1 MGCQSQKLIQK
12 RDDLSVRRQCSL
24 LGINRATLY
33 YKGKEP
39 DEAAR
44 LFRERVMARIDYW
57 HTRMPAIGSRKI
69 AVLLWKEGLD
79 VGRKMIRN
87 CMAEMG
93 ISAIYPKANLSKR
106 NFKQAIV
113 PYLLRNCQI
122 TRPNQAW
129 SVDIT
134 YIKMVHSHM
143 FLTAVIDW
151 YSRKIVGWYLSDTL
165 YTDSVIIAVRNA
177 ISTHGTPEI
186 LNSDQGCQFTSD
198 EYKAF
203 LKEQGIRQSMDGK
216 SRWADNIMIE
226 RWFRSLKSEKIY
238 INEYRSPKA
247 LRIDLAY
254 YISEYNDVRPHQA
267 LDYKTPSKVFTDYFM
282 HAA

>member
-1 MGCQSQKLIQK
+1 MKETSSRIAFARVGCQSQKLIQK

-79 VGRKMIRN
+79 AGRKMIRN
-87 CMAEMG
+87 CMTEMG
-93 ISAIYPKANLSKR
+93 ISAIYPKANLSRR

-165 YTDSVIIAVRNA
+165 DTDSCLCRLELEHEPPVRGN
-177 ISTHGTPEI
+177 
-186 LNSDQGCQFTSD
+186 
-198 EYKAF
+198 
-203 LKEQGIRQSMDGK
+203 
-216 SRWADNIMIE
+216 
-226 RWFRSLKSEKIY
+226 
-238 INEYRSPKA
+238 
-247 LRIDLAY
+247 
-254 YISEYNDVRPHQA
+254 
-267 LDYKTPSKVFTDYFM
+267 
-282 HAA
+282 

>member
-106 NFKQAIV
+106 NFKQTIV

-122 TRPNQAW
+122 TCPNQAW

-151 YSRKIVGWYLSDTL
+151 HSRKIVGWYLSDTL
-165 YTDSVIIAVRNA
+165 DTDSVIIAVRNA

-226 RWFRSLKSEKIY
+226 RWFRSLKSEMIY

-247 LRIDLAY
+247 LRVDIAD
-254 YISEYNDVRPHQA
+254 YISEYNDIRPHQA
-267 LDYKTPSKVFTDYFM
+267 LDYKTPSKVFADFFTP
-282 HAA
+282 AA

>member
-44 LFRERVMARIDYW
+44 LFLERVMARIDYW

-134 YIKMVHSHM
+134 
-143 FLTAVIDW
+143 
-151 YSRKIVGWYLSDTL
+151 
-165 YTDSVIIAVRNA
+165 
-177 ISTHGTPEI
+177 
-186 LNSDQGCQFTSD
+186 
-198 EYKAF
+198 
-203 LKEQGIRQSMDGK
+203 
-216 SRWADNIMIE
+216 
-226 RWFRSLKSEKIY
+226 
-238 INEYRSPKA
+238 
-247 LRIDLAY
+247 
-254 YISEYNDVRPHQA
+254 
-267 LDYKTPSKVFTDYFM
+267 
-282 HAA
+282 

>member
-1 MGCQSQKLIQK
+1 MIQK

-24 LGINRATLY
+24 LGLNRATLY

-69 AVLLWKEGLD
+69 AVLLWKEVFD

-93 ISAIYPKANLSKR
+93 FSAIYPKANLSKR
-106 NFKQAIV
+106 NFKQAIA

-151 YSRKIVGWYLSDTL
+151 YSRKIVGWHLSDTL
-165 YTDSVIIAVRNA
+165 DTDSVIIAVRKRYLYAWNTGNSKQRPRLPVHQRRVQGFPEGTGHPA
-177 ISTHGTPEI
+177 EHG
-186 LNSDQGCQFTSD
+186 
-198 EYKAF
+198 
-203 LKEQGIRQSMDGK
+203 RQIQMG
-216 SRWADNIMIE
+216 
-226 RWFRSLKSEKIY
+226 
-238 INEYRSPKA
+238 
-247 LRIDLAY
+247 
-254 YISEYNDVRPHQA
+254 
-267 LDYKTPSKVFTDYFM
+267 
-282 HAA
+282 

>member
-79 VGRKMIRN
+79 AGRKMIRN

-106 NFKQAIV
+106 NFKQAIM

-143 FLTAVIDW
+143 
-151 YSRKIVGWYLSDTL
+151 
-165 YTDSVIIAVRNA
+165 SVRTRLLII
-177 ISTHGTPEI
+177 
-186 LNSDQGCQFTSD
+186 NS
-198 EYKAF
+198 
-203 LKEQGIRQSMDGK
+203 EQ
-216 SRWADNIMIE
+216 
-226 RWFRSLKSEKIY
+226 SLC
-238 INEYRSPKA
+238 
-247 LRIDLAY
+247 
-254 YISEYNDVRPHQA
+254 
-267 LDYKTPSKVFTDYFM
+267 
-282 HAA
+282 

>member
-1 MGCQSQKLIQK
+1 
-12 RDDLSVRRQCSL
+12 
-24 LGINRATLY
+24 
-33 YKGKEP
+33 
-39 DEAAR
+39 
-44 LFRERVMARIDYW
+44 
-57 HTRMPAIGSRKI
+57 
-69 AVLLWKEGLD
+69 
-79 VGRKMIRN
+79 MIRN

-106 NFKQAIV
+106 NFKQAIM

-134 YIKMVHSHM
+134 YIKMVRSHM

-151 YSRKIVGWYLSDTL
+151 YSRKIVGWHLSDTL
-165 YTDSVIIAVRNA
+165 DTDSVIIAVRNA

-186 LNSDQGCQFTSD
+186 LNSDQGCQFTND
-198 EYKAF
+198 AYKAF
-203 LKEQGIRQSMDGK
+203 LKEQSIRQSMDGK

-238 INEYRSPKA
+238 INEYRSPKD
-247 LRIDLAY
+247 LRMDLAD

-267 LDYKTPSKVFTDYFM
+267 LDYKTPSKVFADYFT

>member
-1 MGCQSQKLIQK
+1 
-12 RDDLSVRRQCSL
+12 
-24 LGINRATLY
+24 
-33 YKGKEP
+33 
-39 DEAAR
+39 
-44 LFRERVMARIDYW
+44 MARIDYW
-57 HTRMPAIGSRKI
+57 HTRMPTIGSRKI
-69 AVLLWKEGLD
+69 AVLLWREGLD

-87 CMAEMG
+87 CMAEIG

-143 FLTAVIDW
+143 FLTAVFDW
-151 YSRKIVGWYLSDTL
+151 YNLKIVGWYLSDTL
-165 YTDSVIIAVRNA
+165 DTDSVIIAVRNA
-177 ISTHGTPEI
+177 ISTHGAPEI
-186 LNSDQGCQFTSD
+186 LTSD

-226 RWFRSLKSEKIY
+226 RWFRSLKAEKIY
-238 INEYRSPKA
+238 INKYRSPMA
-247 LRIDLAY
+247 LRMDLTD

-267 LDYKTPSKVFTDYFM
+267 LDYDTPSKVFADYFT

>member
-165 YTDSVIIAVRNA
+165 DTDSVIIAVRNA

-216 SRWADNIMIE
+216 AWTANPDG
-226 RWFRSLKSEKIY
+226 
-238 INEYRSPKA
+238 
-247 LRIDLAY
+247 LAT
-254 YISEYNDVRPHQA
+254 
-267 LDYKTPSKVFTDYFM
+267 L
-282 HAA
+282 

>member
-79 VGRKMIRN
+79 AGRKMIRN

-113 PYLLRNCQI
+113 SDYPPKPGMVGGYHLYQNVSQPY
-122 TRPNQAW
+122 
-129 SVDIT
+129 V
-134 YIKMVHSHM
+134 SHCS
-143 FLTAVIDW
+143 
-151 YSRKIVGWYLSDTL
+151 Y
-165 YTDSVIIAVRNA
+165 
-177 ISTHGTPEI
+177 
-186 LNSDQGCQFTSD
+186 
-198 EYKAF
+198 
-203 LKEQGIRQSMDGK
+203 
-216 SRWADNIMIE
+216 
-226 RWFRSLKSEKIY
+226 
-238 INEYRSPKA
+238 
-247 LRIDLAY
+247 
-254 YISEYNDVRPHQA
+254 
-267 LDYKTPSKVFTDYFM
+267 
-282 HAA
+282 